1 MNDSSTK
8 SRKNSHLQEWFT
20 RKAHL
25 GKFAIANFLTL
36 KLPGAHELSHNTES

>member
-20 RKAHL
+20 SKVPNQ
-25 GKFAIANFLTL
+25 KIFTTCFVTL
-36 KLPGAHELSHNTES
+36 KLPGAHEFSRNAER

>member
-20 RKAHL
+20 SKERTSKICCSRFYHF
-25 GKFAIANFLTL
+25 KV
-36 KLPGAHELSHNTES
+36 PGANELSHNAER